1 MEKLAIAKARN
12 VRTSPRKARL
22 VIDVIRGKRVDEALA
37 MLKFTPNKA
46 ARLIEKVVQSAAA
59 NAENNHN
66 MDAKNLKIALAMV
79 DGGPL
84 MKRLRYAPQGRGYR
98 MLKRLSHIT
107 IGVEECEPK
116 VKKAPVKKNV
126 KKAAPAPKA
135 EEPKE
140 AEGGEN

>member
-1 MEKLAIAKARN
+1 MEEVKQAIAKARN

-46 ARLIEKVVQSAAA
+46 ARLIEKVVLSAAA
-59 NAENNHN
+59 NAENNFS
-66 MDAKNLKIALAMV
+66 MDGKNLKITLAMV

-107 IGVEECEPK
+107 VGVSECEPK
-116 VKKAPVKKNV
+116 VKKAAVKKNV
-126 KKAAPAPKA
+126 KKAAPVAEAP
-135 EEPKE
+135 
-140 AEGGEN
+140 AEGGNE

>member
-1 MEKLAIAKARN
+1 MEKKQAIAKARN

-22 VIDVIRGKRVDEALA
+22 VIDEIRGKRVDEALA

-46 ARLIEKVVQSAAA
+46 ADLIEKVVQSAAA
-59 NAENNHN
+59 NAENNFN
-66 MDAKNLKIALAMV
+66 MDGKNLKIALAMV

-116 VKKAPVKKNV
+116 VKKANVKKNV
-126 KKAAPAPKA
+126 KKAAPVAEAP
-135 EEPKE
+135 

>member
-1 MEKLAIAKARN
+1 MEEKKQAIAKARN

-22 VIDVIRGKRVDEALA
+22 VIDVIRGKRVDDALA

-59 NAENNHN
+59 NAENNFG
-66 MDAKNLKIALAMV
+66 MDGKNLKIALAMV

-107 IGVEECEPK
+107 IGVEECQPK
-116 VKKAPVKKNV
+116 IAKAKTVKNTKKATPV
-126 KKAAPAPKA
+126 AAPA
-135 EEPKE
+135 
-140 AEGGEN
+140 EGGNE

>member
-1 MEKLAIAKARN
+1 MQSIAKARN

-66 MDAKNLKIALAMV
+66 MDGKNLKITLAMV

-107 IGVEECEPK
+107 IGVEECEPI
-116 VKKAPVKKNV
+116 VKKAKVKKNV
-126 KKAAPAPKA
+126 KKAAPVA
-135 EEPKE
+135 ETP
-140 AEGGEN
+140 AQEGGEN

>member
-1 MEKLAIAKARN
+1 MSSKENKPVTQAIAKARN

-22 VIDVIRGKRVDEALA
+22 VIDVIRNKRVDVALA

-59 NAENNHN
+59 NAENNFN
-66 MDAKNLKIALAMV
+66 MDGKNLKITLAMV

-107 IGVEECEPK
+107 IGVEECEPI
-116 VKKAPVKKNV
+116 VKKAKVKKNV
-126 KKAAPAPKA
+126 KKEVTP
-135 EEPKE
+135 
-140 AEGGEN
+140 EGGND